1 MTVDIGN
8 KCVHCKED
16 TSFGS
21 GKFVNMY
28 PVFGL
33 DPNGTGTEYDG
44 YCCDECEQEW
54 YDEEKYH
61 IGISRLES
69 NDKECIEEAKE
80 IFKECYKEGKIN
92 KKRYKELII
101 DCVNEQKR
109 IQQTI
114 PSTT

>member
-1 MTVDIGN
+1 MRWKMSKTVDIGN

-21 GKFVNMY
+21 GKFVNRY

-33 DPNGTGTEYDG
+33 DPDGTGIEYDG

-61 IGISRLES
+61 IGIARLGS

-109 IQQTI
+109 I
-114 PSTT
+114 